1 MRKLSWIFALAF
13 VAYAC
18 DTEDITPMD
27 GADALGKNSSDAKRN
42 NVNATAKLDYTSLI
56 SSESNGVFSIT
67 LDQTGRYAV
76 SHLLLQFVDCDGAY
90 LDASAVTSA
99 TVNGEEWTVDS
110 TTGSGTGCAFDNG
123 MSFIKLDNISVSAAN
138 VVVELTFNTQV
149 DGGSVLVKAGPTCSA
164 PLAVTASNCAD
175 DEKCYSW
182 SGETAY
188 GGDSAGAGAAWWYAF
203 DGNGE
208 QKIYAGQNEVEGA
221 SVKLQNGQIVIT
233 LGDNMVLIAGD
244 ETVKILGY
252 DELPSSRPASGGG
265 PGSARIY
272 AGTDLTV
279 TVAEYTYYVIHLDV
293 EVRTEVACSTN

>member
-42 NVNATAKLDYTSLI
+42 NVNATAKLDYTSLA
-56 SSESNGVFSIT
+56 SSESNGVFTIT

-110 TTGSGTGCAFDNG
+110 TTGSGTDCHFNNG
-123 MSFIKLDNISVSAAN
+123 MSFIKLDNISVTEAN
-138 VVVELTFNTQV
+138 VVVALTFNTQV

-164 PLAVTASNCAD
+164 PLAVTASNCQD
-175 DEKCYSW
+175 DEKCYEW
-182 SGETAY
+182 KGETAY
-188 GGDSAGAGAAWWYAF
+188 AGNTAGLGSAWWFYF
-203 DGNGE
+203 DGSGS
-208 QKIYAGQNEVEGA
+208 QKIYAGQKEVAGA
-221 SVKLQNGQIVIT
+221 NVKLENGSIVIT
-233 LGDNMVLIAGD
+233 LGDNMKLQADD
-244 ETVKILGY
+244 EAVKILGY
-252 DELPSSRPASGGG
+252 NELPSERPASGGG

-279 TVAEYTYYVIHLDV
+279 SVAPYTYYVVHLDA
-293 EVRTEVACSTN
+293 EVKTEVACPVN